1 MRPRV
6 RIKMIHF
13 LLILNVNF
21 KMNLDI
27 DIGRIRLNCRL
38 VFDQLAFQWNE
49 CQPLNWVILPASK
62 RCIGTNSSRLQSL
75 PHSRDK
81 RCVGRREAEDLWWN
95 YCISGR
101 RQNYFRTWTGAQQT
115 TTTTSTT
122 TLLRKSFSSS
132 NFIRKSSLK
141 IITTD
146 LALQRVSLK
155 IWETLRDSLKEKS
168 PKESW

>member
-75 PHSRDK
+75 PHSRDR

-115 TTTTSTT
+115 TTTTS
-122 TLLRKSFSSS
+122 
-132 NFIRKSSLK
+132 SSLK